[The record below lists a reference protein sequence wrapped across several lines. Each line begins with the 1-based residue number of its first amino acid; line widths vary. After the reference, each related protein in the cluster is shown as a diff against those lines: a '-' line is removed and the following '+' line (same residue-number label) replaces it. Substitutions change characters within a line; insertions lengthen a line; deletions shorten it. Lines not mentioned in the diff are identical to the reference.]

1 LARGGYIP
9 MFDDQTYENI
19 LDRSLSRISDEFDK
33 REGSVIFDAIAPM
46 ALELTTLYG
55 YLDFLFKNAFADT
68 ANRYWLVERAKERG
82 IEPHLATRSIVVGKF
97 DKKVELGN
105 RFSVDDLYFQVYEF
119 IEEKEGLYYYELYS
133 ESEGTIGNIESGRLV
148 PAQSINGLK
157 VSEIDRLIV
166 LGEDEEETEH
176 FRERYYETI
185 NSKAFGGNIADYRL
199 KTKEIDGVGA
209 VRVIPVWDG
218 GGTVKVII
226 TDSEYGEPTPELV
239 EKSQE
244 IIDPVPFH
252 QKGVGTAPIGHYVTV
267 IGAKKRLI
275 NINCKIEVLQN
286 SDIGEIKTY
295 INDGVENYLL
305 QLRKEWENLKLSET
319 DTLEKLIVRQSK
331 ILSIVLNAKGV
342 IDYREVGFVEDTN
355 QTIEL
360 GEEEIPF
367 LGNLNIEVV

>member
-1 LARGGYIP
+1 
-9 MFDDQTYENI
+9 M
-19 LDRSLSRISDEFDK
+19 
-33 REGSVIFDAIAPM
+33 
-46 ALELTTLYG
+46 
-55 YLDFLFKNAFADT
+55 
-68 ANRYWLVERAKERG
+68 
-82 IEPHLATRSIVVGKF
+82 
-97 DKKVELGN
+97 
-105 RFSVDDLYFQVYEF
+105 
-119 IEEKEGLYYYELYS
+119 
-133 ESEGTIGNIESGRLV
+133 
-148 PAQSINGLK
+148 
-157 VSEIDRLIV
+157 
-166 LGEDEEETEH
+166 
-176 FRERYYETI
+176 
-185 NSKAFGGNIADYRL
+185 
-199 KTKEIDGVGA
+199 
-209 VRVIPVWDG
+209 RVIPVWDG

-342 IDYREVGFVEDTN
+342 IDYREVSFVEDTN

-360 GEEEIPF
+360 SEEEIPF